1 MSSWVVF
8 VGDLAVVG
16 FGEGA
21 AGEDMGRCETRGF
34 RYAVEEKDLVR
45 RGDEQDAV
53 RVGILIL
60 VDIVIIAYLELGR
73 GTCGVFNVCFDGLW
87 SAGEDI
93 LRFWKPVLE
102 S

>member
-34 RYAVEEKDLVR
+34 RYAVEEQDLVR
-45 RGDEQDAV
+45 RGNEQDAI
-53 RVGILIL
+53 RVSISISI
-60 VDIVIIAYLELGR
+60 DIVVIAYLELGR
-73 GTCGVFNVCFDGLW
+73 GTCGAFDACFDGL
-87 SAGEDI
+87 
-93 LRFWKPVLE
+93 
-102 S
+102 